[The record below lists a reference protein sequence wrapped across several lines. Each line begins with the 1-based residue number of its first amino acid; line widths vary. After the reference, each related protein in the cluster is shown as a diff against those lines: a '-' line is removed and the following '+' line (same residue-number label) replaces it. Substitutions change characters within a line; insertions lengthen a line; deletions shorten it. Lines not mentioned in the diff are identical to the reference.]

1 MVQVFDVT
9 TVVGVAVVAA
19 LLVCSAF
26 FSGSEIAVFS
36 LERHRLSALLQREA
50 DSRVAPLRRLRDD
63 PHRLLVTILVGNT
76 IVNVAMASIAT
87 AIIARLFDPT
97 TGAVVSTVVMSGLIL
112 LFGEI
117 SPKSYGVANAES
129 MALSTARPLELVQK
143 ALYPL
148 VVVFDVASRGI
159 NRITGGGQ
167 DIERPYVTREEI
179 EALLTT
185 GERVGVIDEAER
197 DMVQGVFD
205 LSSTTAREVMVPR
218 VNVVGVDVE
227 TPLEEVLE
235 VCSTNRL
242 TRLPV
247 YEGTLERM
255 VGIAD
260 IRDVERAAREGGHL
274 REALL
279 PTLQVPDSREI
290 DSLLT
295 EMQDKRVPM
304 VIVLDEFGEMEG
316 IITIEDILEEIVG
329 EIFEVGE
336 ERFIRPTA
344 RGLLVKGEVTVG
356 EVNDFLGVELPL
368 EGDFETVAGLI
379 NTELGR
385 IGDVGDTVE
394 VANVSLTVDSI
405 DGNRISR
412 VRVEQMADEESEE
425 DEELPG
431 TGTE

>member
-9 TVVGVAVVAA
+9 TIVGVAAVAA

-36 LERHRLSALLQREA
+36 LERHRLSALLQRETE
-50 DSRVAPLRRLRDD
+50 SRVAPLRRLRDD

-87 AIIARLFDPT
+87 AVIARLFDPT
-97 TGAVVSTVVMSGLIL
+97 TGAIVSTIVMSGLIL

-129 MALSTARPLELVQK
+129 LALSTARPLELVQK
-143 ALYPL
+143 ALYP
-148 VVVFDVASRGI
+148 VVVFFDVASRGI

-185 GERVGVIDEAER
+185 GERVGVIDEVER

-394 VANVSLTVDSI
+394 VASVSLTVDSI

-412 VRVEQMADEESEE
+412 VRVEQVADENSGE

>member
-9 TVVGVAVVAA
+9 TIVGVAAVAA

-36 LERHRLSALLQREA
+36 LERHRLSALLQRETE
-50 DSRVAPLRRLRDD
+50 SRVAPLRRLRDD

-97 TGAVVSTVVMSGLIL
+97 TGAIVSTIVMSGLIL

-129 MALSTARPLELVQK
+129 LALSTARPLELVQK
-143 ALYPL
+143 ALYP
-148 VVVFDVASRGI
+148 VVVFFDVASRGI

-185 GERVGVIDEAER
+185 GERVGVIDEVER

-385 IGDVGDTVE
+385 IGDVGDAVE

-412 VRVEQMADEESEE
+412 VRVEQVADENSGE